1 MASMH
6 ANLKIGSGSLA
17 PFISRW
23 NVATTHHYI
32 RHLLAHS
39 FLGEPELIFSRGTH
53 AGLKL
58 RHLLR
63 QSFRG
68 ERIVGALAAVVAIA
82 AAVAALLA
90 ASVVA
95 ACLLRCTALA
105 SSPQLTE

>member
-1 MASMH
+1 M
-6 ANLKIGSGSLA
+6 LKHLRYWSHLSRCRHGERGSG
-17 PFISRW
+17 
-23 NVATTHHYI
+23 
-32 RHLLAHS
+32 
-39 FLGEPELIFSRGTH
+39 SRGTH
-53 AGLKL
+53 DGLKL
-58 RHLLR
+58 QHLLR

-68 ERIVGALAAVVAIA
+68 ERIVGALAAVVAIAA